1 MTVQSNLLSL
11 RDDRIASASAAR
23 ARAISNMLAGVR
35 RRFAQW
41 QAARL
46 EAAVARDR
54 YRSEEDMMAMAR
66 RYMVS
71 QPSFAKDLMA
81 ACQNDRGRRTS

>member
-1 MTVQSNLLSL
+1 MTVQSSLLSH
-11 RDDRIASASAAR
+11 RDDRLASASAAR
-23 ARAISNMLAGVR
+23 ADAIASMLAGAR
-35 RRFAQW
+35 RWFARW

-46 EAAVARDR
+46 EAAVVRDR
-54 YRSEEDMMAMAR
+54 VRSEEDMMVMAR